1 MKLNLGYL
9 RISSPAFGP
18 LERIPKS
25 YAYDGDNLSPPL
37 EWSNAPADTQ
47 EFALICFDPDAP
59 LMGLH
64 IGSYMAY
71 LQALPILGKAKESK
85 LLWKVPLTMGNEVTV
100 ARLHLRETAH
110 ITITSGCMLL
120 IRP

>member
-1 MKLNLGYL
+1 MCSKLERSFFRYGKSKNNSSLNYSSFDYSSLDLKIWKNQRNGKRGILMKLNLGYL

-59 LMGLH
+59 LPYGFTH
-64 IGSYMAY
+64 
-71 LQALPILGKAKESK
+71 
-85 LLWKVPLTMGNEVTV
+85 
-100 ARLHLRETAH
+100 
-110 ITITSGCMLL
+110 
-120 IRP
+120 